1 MSCPTDCTDFTDFF
15 AFASLCPYEYNSR
28 AQATCSSVSSVKSV
42 GDKSREGLNPAVLAA
57 GIEAGTGLGLGAGQV
72 AVAGDAGRREEG
84 VQTDEELLQGLA
96 LLGGAGVGRVTLGIE
111 AAFVTEA
118 DAATVVGTAMGP
130 DLQQTAMTGDGAIPT
145 DVEVI
150 ADGAETTGTMV
161 AQQLLYRVG
170 TVGTGGAAV
179 KDDPADA
186 LQTLHQGAGS
196 LDLQILLLVLTG
208 FVCQKDWVG
217 V

>member
-1 MSCPTDCTDFTDFF
+1 
-15 AFASLCPYEYNSR
+15 
-28 AQATCSSVSSVKSV
+28 
-42 GDKSREGLNPAVLAA
+42 
-57 GIEAGTGLGLGAGQV
+57 
-72 AVAGDAGRREEG
+72 
-84 VQTDEELLQGLA
+84 
-96 LLGGAGVGRVTLGIE
+96 
-111 AAFVTEA
+111 
-118 DAATVVGTAMGP
+118 MGP

-150 ADGAETTGTMV
+150 ADGAETTGTVV
-161 AQQLLYRVG
+161 AQQLLYRIG
-170 TVGTGGAAV
+170 AVGTGGAAV

-196 LDLQILLLVLTG
+196 LGLQILLLVLTG